1 MTLDEI
7 AQCRAAIESFKIPT
21 NKLVVGLF
29 KLLIAFQF
37 TIIGSIIWAPWDV
50 PHSTGRLIGF
60 CFSIDLLRI
69 FSRKDLL
76 AIFLPSKSAAS
87 DTKTTFDESYGADKA
102 SRIFMFIYASV
113 MPIAYLAA
121 KYFSPAD
128 VSLSRYATIFPD
140 VNNLQYYG
148 FHNEEYKHF
157 TVLFL
162 ILLHLVTAL
171 FLFITSTSGVIFFD
185 VRSMSESRTLQKRQT
200 RKKINFTVGSFA
212 VILFILSYW
221 GLHTLIFPSPPT
233 SVTNDYDWAGPFAMF
248 IYALCEFG
256 IVSMLQSLNRCMVA
270 SIQAHSHIS
279 QEG

>member
-1 MTLDEI
+1 
-7 AQCRAAIESFKIPT
+7 
-21 NKLVVGLF
+21 
-29 KLLIAFQF
+29 
-37 TIIGSIIWAPWDV
+37 
-50 PHSTGRLIGF
+50 
-60 CFSIDLLRI
+60 
-69 FSRKDLL
+69 
-76 AIFLPSKSAAS
+76 
-87 DTKTTFDESYGADKA
+87 
-102 SRIFMFIYASV
+102 MFIYASV